1 MWTNGSGVCGLR
13 IFCHV
18 GLFLRVHLE
27 GGEAGA
33 TAIRL
38 LNRTGPKTTLK
49 YLFINPQRLKRERE
63 RGRGRG
69 SSPYTIALAKKR
81 KKEER
86 HPKPHM

>member
-63 RGRGRG
+63 REREGVKPLHH
-69 SSPYTIALAKKR
+69 SPGEK
-81 KKEER
+81 KKERRETS
-86 HPKPHM
+86 